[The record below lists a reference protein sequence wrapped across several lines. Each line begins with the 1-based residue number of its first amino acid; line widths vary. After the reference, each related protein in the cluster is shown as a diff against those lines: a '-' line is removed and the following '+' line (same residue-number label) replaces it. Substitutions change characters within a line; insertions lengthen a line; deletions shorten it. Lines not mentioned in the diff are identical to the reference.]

1 MPNQSII
8 SNGELVQD
16 NWTIVSKDAATL
28 PAGSNLILPINL
40 WLNEKTNLASREDIA
55 VWLDSDEIPSSE
67 FCEDLNR
74 LPMVAINFPVFTD
87 GRGFSIARILRDRF
101 QFRGELRAI
110 GYILRDQ
117 LCFMKRCGFNSFVLP
132 DSTNV
137 EEAIESLNDFT
148 EFYQAATDQ
157 PLPLFRRV

>member
-87 GRGFSIARILRDRF
+87 GRGFSIARMLRDRF